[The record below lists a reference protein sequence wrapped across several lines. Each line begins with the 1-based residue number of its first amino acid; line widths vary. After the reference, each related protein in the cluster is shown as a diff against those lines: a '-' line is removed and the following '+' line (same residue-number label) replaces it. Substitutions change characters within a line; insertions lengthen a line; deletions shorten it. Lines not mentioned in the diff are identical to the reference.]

1 MSNVAIIDYGMGNI
15 RSVMNA
21 LSEIGASSEL
31 VADPSKISKFDRVI
45 LPGVGAFAQAIARL
59 RESEM
64 IDALNSFVATGK
76 PLLGICLGMQLMCST
91 SSEDGEHQGLDWI
104 KAKVVRFPNM
114 QGLKIPHMGWN
125 GLRCAAGEALFE
137 GLENGGDV
145 YFVHSYYVDCADKK
159 DEIATTEHGVSFASI
174 FRRGNIF
181 GMQFHPEKSQ
191 QIGLN
196 LLSNFLKS

>member
-1 MSNVAIIDYGMGNI
+1 MSSVAIIDYGMGNI

-21 LSEIGASSEL
+21 LSEIGAVSEL
-31 VADPSKISKFDRVI
+31 VADPSAVSKFDRVI

-59 RESEM
+59 HESGMVE
-64 IDALNSFVATGK
+64 ALNGFVATQK

-104 KAKVVRFPNM
+104 KAKVVRFPDIE
-114 QGLKIPHMGWN
+114 GIKVPHMGWN
-125 GLRCAAGEALFE
+125 ALQFASGDPLFA
-137 GLENGGDV
+137 GLEESGDV

-159 DEIATTEHGVSFASI
+159 DQVATTEHGIPFASM
-174 FRRGNIF
+174 FRRDNLY

-191 QIGLN
+191 QIGLT